1 MELLAEG
8 RNAQVFAYGDGL
20 VLKLDRPDWTGL
32 SPFEAEMLDL
42 LAGAGLPVA
51 RSHGA
56 VTVEGRSG
64 VVLDRIDGV
73 PLSQVLFAAGR
84 DQIEALAERFVD
96 LQWLLNSTSVSGLP
110 PLVPRLRLELES
122 TIDDPGLR
130 AALLTRLDRLDDGT
144 LGVLHYDF
152 HPDNVL
158 VAADDRW
165 VVIDWL
171 TVAAGPAA
179 ADLART
185 LVLRGQRTT
194 EPLFSFMAA
203 VRRLGAQR
211 RGLEDEDLDDW
222 VRLVAAGRLGE
233 GFEGAEARWLGQVA
247 AGALRLFA

>member
-1 MELLAEG
+1 VELLAEG
-8 RNAQVFAYGDGL
+8 RNAEVFAFGEGR

-42 LAGAGLPVA
+42 LAEAGLPVA

-73 PLSQVLFAAGR
+73 PLNEVLLAA
-84 DQIEALAERFVD
+84 DPDEIEALAERVVE
-96 LQWLLNSTSVSGLP
+96 LQWQLNSTSVAGLP

-122 TIDDPGLR
+122 TIVDSGLR
-130 AALLTRLDRLDDGT
+130 AGLLARLDALDDGT

-152 HPDNVL
+152 HPNNVL
-158 VAADDRW
+158 VTSDDQW
-165 VVIDWL
+165 IVIDWL
-171 TVAAGPAA
+171 TVAAGPAP

-185 LVLRGQRTT
+185 LVLWGRRTT
-194 EPLFSFMAA
+194 EPVSSFMAT
-203 VRRLGAQR
+203 VRRSGAQR
-211 RGLEDEDLDDW
+211 RGLDEGDLDDW
-222 VRLVAAGRLGE
+222 VRLAAAGRLGE
-233 GFEGAEARWLGQVA
+233 GFEGAEAEWLGQVA

>member
-8 RNAQVFAYGDGL
+8 RNAEVFAYGEGR

-32 SPFEAEMLDL
+32 SPFEGEMLVL
-42 LAGAGLPVA
+42 LADAGLPVA

-64 VVLDRIDGV
+64 VVLERIDGM
-73 PLSQVLFAAGR
+73 PLSKVLVAA
-84 DQIEALAERFVD
+84 DAAAVEALAARFVE
-96 LQWLLNSTSVSGLP
+96 LQWLLNTTTVAGLP
-110 PLVPRLRLELES
+110 PLVPRLRVELES
-122 TIDDPGLR
+122 TMGDAGERAGLL
-130 AALLTRLDRLDDGT
+130 ARLDALDDGT

-158 VAADDRW
+158 VTPDDRW

-171 TVAAGPAA
+171 TVAAGPAP

-194 EPLFSFMAA
+194 DPMASFMRK
-203 VRRLGAQR
+203 VRGLGAER
-211 RGLEDEDLDDW
+211 RGLDDEALDDW
-222 VRLVAAGRLGE
+222 VRIAAAGRLGE
-233 GFEGAEARWLGQVA
+233 GFEGAEAQWLAEVA
-247 AGALRLFA
+247 AGSLRLFA

>member
-8 RNAQVFAYGDGL
+8 RNAEVFAYGEGR

-42 LAGAGLPVA
+42 LSSAGLPVA

-56 VTVEGRSG
+56 VTVDGRTG

-73 PLSQVLFAAGR
+73 PLGEVLRAAER
-84 DQIEALAERFVD
+84 HEVEALAERFVE
-96 LQWLLNSTSVSGLP
+96 LQWLLNSTAVAGLP

-122 TIDDPGLR
+122 SIGDPGLR
-130 AALLTRLDRLDDGT
+130 AGLLARLDALDDGT
-144 LGVLHYDF
+144 LGVVHYDF

-158 VAADDRW
+158 VAPDGGW
-165 VVIDWL
+165 IVIDWL

-194 EPLFSFMAA
+194 EPLPAFMTA

-211 RGLEDEDLDDW
+211 RGLDDGDLDDW
-222 VRLVAAGRLGE
+222 VRLVAAARLGE
-233 GFEGAEARWLGQVA
+233 GFEGAEADWLGQVA
-247 AGALRLFA
+247 EGAVRLFA